1 MKDSP
6 VERRR
11 GDMGQESRKGDSGI
25 KSGHTTATM
34 SEGHVGCTSR
44 ESFVLDKVRVNSS
57 ARYPVR
63 VAMVLGAF
71 VAGHQISWTNV
82 YRPSH
87 HPDTSP

>member
-57 ARYPVR
+57 ARHHVR
-63 VAMVLGAF
+63 VAMVLGAL
-71 VAGHQISWTNV
+71 VTGRQRARTGL
-82 YRPSH
+82 
-87 HPDTSP
+87 